1 MDVNTHP
8 YPFTPYINNFFNL
21 NNLKVYNDIK
31 CGNYLNLHKEIKEG
45 RRVNATNENVFAR

>member
-31 CGNYLNLHKEIKEG
+31 CGNYLNLHKEIEEG